1 MAPPRQATPELRK
14 SLADSEPW
22 MAPSGFSPSSPWRTI
37 VNGSPPSCSAGPTPQ
52 QRATTKPPSR
62 PLHPT
67 STSRPSTSSTRAC
80 STSSA
85 GPSPSTQWLRVFAQ
99 CARGP
104 TPDDHYGGY
113 GMKVL
118 REVSRAVRPDNG
130 LEIIYEPVV
139 HPAAPFTSEG
149 GRDDVYSENAHKF
162 WVASIRNTAFLDY
175 LYFKLPT
182 VAQYMW
188 LRAVMPGEP
197 QWYRGVIGTEEYI
210 ESLRVC
216 DTYAQVH

>member
-1 MAPPRQATPELRK
+1 MAPIRFLAELSLEDERERITAVLKRWPNPAVASRDKDALAAFTPEFNL
-14 SLADSEPW
+14 
-22 MAPSGFSPSSPWRTI
+22 
-37 VNGSPPSCSAGPTPQ
+37 PPEHIEH
-52 QRATTKPPSR
+52 SR
-62 PLHPT
+62 LPYFFGWAVT
-67 STSRPSTSSTRAC
+67 DD
-80 STSSA
+80 
-85 GPSPSTQWLRVFAQ
+85 WLRVFAQ

-130 LEIIYEPVV
+130 LAIIYEPVV
-139 HPAAPFTSEG
+139 HAAAPFERGS
-149 GRDDVYSENAHKF
+149 DVYSENAHKF

-175 LYFKLPT
+175 LYYRLPT

-188 LRAVMPGEP
+188 LCAVMPGEP
-197 QWYRGVIGTEEYI
+197 QWYRGVIGTDEYI